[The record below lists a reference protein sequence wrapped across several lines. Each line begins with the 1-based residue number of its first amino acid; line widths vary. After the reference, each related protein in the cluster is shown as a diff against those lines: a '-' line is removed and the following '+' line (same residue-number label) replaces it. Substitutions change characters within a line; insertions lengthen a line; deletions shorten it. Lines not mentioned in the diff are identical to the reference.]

1 MKLRNRVFGS
11 VSAAA
16 LMASGGGAL
25 AQENSAST
33 GDVQLEE
40 IIVTGIRQSLE
51 RAAEIKRES
60 SQVVDSIVAEDIGK
74 FPDATT
80 AAALQ
85 RVPGIQVTVGSNNE
99 ITGVLIRGLAD
110 ILTTLD
116 GRELFS
122 TTNRGFALQDLP
134 AEALARVDVIK
145 SSTANLIEGG
155 IAGVTDLRLNK
166 PFNFKERTFVATA
179 RANYPDNVDDVNPQF
194 GLLATDRWQVGEGE
208 IGALLNV
215 SWYRNDF
222 DRPVSFVAERRS
234 LIGAPHAVPGVLA
247 PNTFGGLNDYGWYE
261 RPQANLA
268 IQWQATNN
276 LEVYADG
283 LYAGYRSDF
292 QSAFIATPFFFPETR
307 LESLE
312 VNEDQCFLARVTP
325 TGFNPNAIERA
336 RGQITPANPGGGFTT
351 DTLCN
356 MESARF
362 SNVRG
367 LTSTQGRQ
375 QEVDNYL
382 GGGGLKWDN
391 GTTQLQF
398 DLAFQKSKQD
408 LEVVIV
414 DIGKRLTVDIET
426 NADQGGRVWHL
437 DNPLG
442 TEGGFFLR
450 NGLNQ
455 NFQESTGELWQ
466 TRFDVRHNL
475 DGAFGF
481 LESLEAG
488 VRYADRS
495 ALFEHAQL
503 NRAAPGGDMVTSLD
517 GLPLPEDF
525 LVRAPGIDRINGGAP
540 FLVPDPDYLRSDAG
554 RDVLRGI
561 YGVGLGDPAYQPERR
576 FDASEETYAA
586 YVQLGYDFFVSDKIK
601 IDGLIG
607 ARPTRTERRIEGAG
621 LVSGALVPQI
631 GETTDTDVLPNASA
645 RIDFSNGLQA
655 RLSYSKTI
663 RRPEFSLLNPG
674 LSYVVATNPSVLNSG
689 TAGNPDLKPQIS
701 DSFDATLEY
710 YFGPSMVAVALY
722 YRDLADRV
730 ITSAD
735 AEVIDGI
742 TYSITRPR
750 NVGAAE
756 LQGVELSG
764 QTFFDF
770 LPGLWSGF
778 GAFGNYTYAD
788 TEVKGNDP
796 LAGYPLQGVSK
807 DNFTVGLLY
816 EKFGLSGR
824 LVYTARSR
832 YYDQDTT
839 GLNIVRPIEADRVN
853 DLSYT
858 PTALNYVR
866 PGGRLDFSIGYEIT
880 ENIRVD
886 IGGSN
891 ILGNEYKS
899 YFDRSYINRDYRNDD
914 TIYTI
919 GIRARL

>member
-1 MKLRNRVFGS
+1 MRLKTGILCS

-16 LMASGGGAL
+16 LMGPAYGAWAQDSGASAGGEA
-25 AQENSAST
+25 
-33 GDVQLEE
+33 LEE
-40 IIVTGIRQSLE
+40 VVVTGIRQSLE
-51 RAAEIKRES
+51 RAADIKRES
-60 SQVVDSIVAEDIGK
+60 AQVVDSIVAEDIGK

-99 ITGVLIRGLAD
+99 IVGVRIRGLDD

-122 TTNRGFALQDLP
+122 TTGRGFALQDLP
-134 AEALARVDVIK
+134 AEALARVDIIK

-155 IAGVTDLRLNK
+155 IAGITDLRLNK
-166 PFNFKERTFVATA
+166 PFNFNEPTVMLAA

-194 GLLATDRWQVGEGE
+194 GLLATDRWNVGDGE
-208 IGALLNV
+208 LGALVNV

-222 DRPVSFVAERRS
+222 DRPISFVAERRS
-234 LIGAPHAVPGVLA
+234 LIARPHQVPGVLA

-261 RPQANLA
+261 RPQANVA
-268 IQWQATNN
+268 IQWQATDN

-292 QSAFIATPFFFPETR
+292 QSAFIATPFFFDETT

-312 VNEDQCFLARVTP
+312 VDESRCFLARVRP
-325 TGFNPNAIERA
+325 DGYNPAIDQNL
-336 RGQITPANPGGGFTT
+336 GQIRPGSFTT

-356 MESARF
+356 MESASF
-362 SNVRG
+362 NDVRG
-367 LTSTQGRQ
+367 LTSTQGRT

-382 GGGGLKWDN
+382 GGAGVKWDN
-391 GTTQLQF
+391 GATHVQF

-414 DIGKRLTVDIET
+414 DIGKHVNVNIET
-426 NADQGGRVWHL
+426 DRNEGGLITIENNA
-437 DNPLG
+437 LG
-442 TEGGFFLR
+442 TPGGFFLR

-466 TRFDVRHNL
+466 TRLDVRHDL

-481 LESLEAG
+481 LKSLEAG
-488 VRYADRS
+488 VRYADRT
-495 ALFEHAQL
+495 ALFEHAQV
-503 NRAAPGGDMVTSLD
+503 NQAVPGGDMRTSID
-517 GLPLPEDF
+517 GLLPADF
-525 LVRAPGIDRINGGAP
+525 LVRAPGIDRINGGAS
-540 FLVPDPDYLRSDAG
+540 FLIPNPDYLRSAEG
-554 RDVLRGI
+554 RDMLRGI
-561 YGVGLGDPAYQPERR
+561 FGVALGDPAYQAQRR

-586 YVQLGYDFFVSDKIK
+586 YVQLGYDVALTDTIT

-607 ARPTRTERRIEGAG
+607 VRPTRTERRIEGAG
-621 LVSGALVPQI
+621 LVGTVVVPRI

-645 RIDFSNGLQA
+645 KIDFGNGLQS
-655 RLSYSKTI
+655 RLSYSKTM
-663 RRPEFSLLNPG
+663 RRPEFTSLNPG
-674 LSYVVATNPSVLNSG
+674 LSYVVATNPSVINSG
-689 TAGNPDLKPQIS
+689 SAGNPDLKPQIS
-701 DSFDATLEY
+701 DSYDATLEY
-710 YFGPSMVAVALY
+710 YFGPSMLSAAVY

-730 ITSAD
+730 INSVN

-742 TYSITRPR
+742 TYNITRPR

-756 LQGVELSG
+756 LKGIELAG

-770 LPGLWSGF
+770 LPGVWSGF
-778 GAFGNYTYAD
+778 GVFANYTYAD

-796 LAGYPLQGVSK
+796 LAGYELQGVSK
-807 DNFTVGLLY
+807 NNFTVGLLY
-816 EKFGLSGR
+816 EKDGLSGR
-824 LVYTARSR
+824 LVYTQRSR

-853 DLSYT
+853 DLEYV

-866 PGGRLDFSIGYEIT
+866 PGGRLDFSIGYDIT
-880 ENIRVD
+880 EAIRVD
-886 IGGSN
+886 VGGSN

-899 YFDRSYINRDYRNDD
+899 YFDYDWINRDFRYDD
-914 TIYTI
+914 TIYTL
-919 GIRARL
+919 GVRMRL